1 MPTRIHDRPPARAAG
16 RTAAKAKAH
25 RSGVREAVVTDVS
38 SAPPAALAQSPLA
51 RHAQLGR
58 RVPRQAMLQLID
70 ALPGDVHARLQ
81 AVGLGEASLKR
92 FRAQPRQALSEEHA
106 ERTLEISRL
115 IQMAREVLGSVAAA
129 DAWLASPQR
138 GLEFETPRTLLRTA
152 PGRQAVEQLLGRIE
166 YGVYS

>member
-1 MPTRIHDRPPARAAG
+1 MSSRTRNPPTPPSRSRSAASS
-16 RTAAKAKAH
+16 R
-25 RSGVREAVVTDVS
+25 RSGVREPGVADASNASLT
-38 SAPPAALAQSPLA
+38 ALAQSPLV

-106 ERTLEISRL
+106 ERTLEITRL
-115 IQMAREVLGSVAAA
+115 VQMAREVLGSAESA
-129 DAWLASPQR
+129 DSWLATPQR
-138 GLEFETPRTLLRTA
+138 ALDFQAPRALLRTA

>member
-1 MPTRIHDRPPARAAG
+1 MPSQTQDPPATPSRG
-16 RTAAKAKAH
+16 RSTATTR
-25 RSGVREAVVTDVS
+25 RSGVREPGVADASNASLT
-38 SAPPAALAQSPLA
+38 ALAQSPLV

-92 FRAQPRQALSEEHA
+92 FRAQPRQPLSEEHA

-115 IQMAREVLGSVAAA
+115 VQMSREVLGNAEAA
-129 DAWLASPQR
+129 DSWLATPQR
-138 GLEFETPRTLLRTA
+138 ALDFQAPRALLRTA
-152 PGRQAVEQLLGRIE
+152 PGRMAVEQLLGRIE